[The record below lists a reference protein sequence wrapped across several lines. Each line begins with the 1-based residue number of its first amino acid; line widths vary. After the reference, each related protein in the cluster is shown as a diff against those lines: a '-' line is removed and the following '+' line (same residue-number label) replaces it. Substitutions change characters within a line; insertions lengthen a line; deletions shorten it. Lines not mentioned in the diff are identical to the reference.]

1 MLGGATGFWNFH
13 LCALAAACRRAPLIH
28 RSVSAKASAGE
39 MFDSA
44 EVAGV
49 IPCNCQRFQQCRGER
64 FTGATETG

>member
-13 LCALAAACRRAPLIH
+13 LCVLVAACRREPLIYW
-28 RSVSAKASAGE
+28 SVSAKTSAGE

-49 IPCNCQRFQQCRGER
+49 IPCNCQGFQR
-64 FTGATETG
+64 FTGEAETG